1 MRRGSSNAISPTNF
15 GWDSGWHGRNVKD
28 LGSRIDNVHN
38 ERRSSGFDPRSSAS
52 ISSDHMEP
60 TFSSPPHQHKKRL
73 EHKGGMK
80 LKRSGSAPRR
90 RRSSLGTTESWEAL
104 KRTQQQ
110 QSYHQPRARPQKQR
124 PLSLSSTYHSSS
136 SNNNN
141 NNNST
146 TLNIDEIMSMKISKQ
161 KKNNNRPRRKRP
173 ATASKS
179 RSSAGKRKNSNMP
192 ISVLGHREATEYPNG
207 NSINTTYSNFV
218 RMLSLFYDES
228 DHVAIVQKACE
239 DAKTLHEKLLRRDQ
253 QRDDL
258 LHYTGTGL

>member
-1 MRRGSSNAISPTNF
+1 
-15 GWDSGWHGRNVKD
+15 
-28 LGSRIDNVHN
+28 
-38 ERRSSGFDPRSSAS
+38 
-52 ISSDHMEP
+52 
-60 TFSSPPHQHKKRL
+60 
-73 EHKGGMK
+73 
-80 LKRSGSAPRR
+80 
-90 RRSSLGTTESWEAL
+90 LGTTESWEAL

-136 SNNNN
+136 NNS
-141 NNNST
+141 NNST

-239 DAKTLHEKLLRRDQ
+239 DAKTLHEKLLRHDQ
-253 QRDDL
+253 QRNEL
-258 LHYTGTGL
+258 LNYTGTGL